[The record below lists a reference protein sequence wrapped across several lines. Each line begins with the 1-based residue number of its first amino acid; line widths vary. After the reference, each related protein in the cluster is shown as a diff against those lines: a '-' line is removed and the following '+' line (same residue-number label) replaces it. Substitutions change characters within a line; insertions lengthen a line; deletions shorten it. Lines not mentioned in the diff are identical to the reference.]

1 MPLRQA
7 QDTGARRGSRR
18 RPCAAG
24 GHGCS
29 CRPGGRERHRPAGGP
44 RASGPARHRKEG
56 TMLILLETMMAL
68 ATAAVL
74 FLGLMA
80 ATAAPPVILAL
91 LAGLG
96 AALYLARRSEER
108 AIARTAA
115 SRTAQP
121 AE

>member
-1 MPLRQA
+1 
-7 QDTGARRGSRR
+7 
-18 RPCAAG
+18 
-24 GHGCS
+24 
-29 CRPGGRERHRPAGGP
+29 
-44 RASGPARHRKEG
+44 
-56 TMLILLETMMAL
+56 MLILLETMMAL

-115 SRTAQP
+115 PRTAQP